1 MKVLV
6 CGDRHWLGWAAI
18 ERELKR
24 LPEGTTVIHGAAQ
37 GADTIAA
44 ALGVRLGLHMKA
56 VPAEWERF
64 GRAAGPIRNK
74 WMLGMEPDLVL
85 AFHNDIRQSKGTANM
100 IAIARKKGIEVRLF
114 ED

>member
-1 MKVLV
+1 
-6 CGDRHWLGWAAI
+6 WLGWAAI

-24 LPEGTTVIHGAAQ
+24 LPAGTTVIHGAAR

-44 ALGVRLGLHMKA
+44 ALGVRMGLHVKA
-56 VPAEWERF
+56 VPAEWEQF

-74 WMLGMEPDLVL
+74 WMLQMEPDLVL
-85 AFHNDIRQSKGTANM
+85 AFHSDIRQSKGTANM
-100 IAIARKKGIEVRLF
+100 ITIARKKGIEVRLF

>member
-6 CGDRHWLGWAAI
+6 CGDRNWLGWAAI
-18 ERELKR
+18 QRELER
-24 LPEGTTVIHGAAQ
+24 LPEGATIIHGAAR

-44 ALGVRLGLHMKA
+44 TLGVRMGLTVKA
-56 VPAEWERF
+56 VPAHWESF

-74 WMLGMEPDLVL
+74 WMLDMEPDLVL
-85 AFHNDIRQSKGTANM
+85 AFHGDIRQSKGTANM

>member
-6 CGDRHWLGWAAI
+6 CGDRNWLGWAAI

-24 LPEGTTVIHGAAQ
+24 LPAGTTVIHGAAR

-44 ALGVRLGLHMKA
+44 DIGIRMGLHVKA
-56 VPAEWERF
+56 CPAEWEQF
-64 GRAAGPIRNK
+64 GRAAGAIRNK
-74 WMLGMEPDLVL
+74 WMLKMEPDLVL
-85 AFHNDIRQSKGTANM
+85 AFHSDIRRSKGTANM